1 MEQVLTIVCRLQP
14 TPEQA
19 QKIEA
24 SLSGFA
30 SACNFINANVN
41 PKLVNNVRV
50 QTLIYHQVRSQ
61 FDLSANL
68 TVRAIARVCANR
80 KTAKLKN
87 KPVKEFRAT
96 SADYDARIFAFRE
109 KDWSVS
115 LTLIGGREHI
125 KMAVGNYQ
133 IGKLKGKKPTSATLC
148 KHKDGKFYI
157 HIQVKEEVPK
167 PHVQSEVLGVDFGR
181 TDIAHTT
188 EGDNWNGQ
196 QLNRV
201 RDHYSKLRAV
211 LQHKASK
218 GTRSSRRRC
227 RGLVKRLSGRERRF
241 QAWVNHRIS
250 KTIVARAKATGSVIA
265 LEDLTGIRE
274 RTNQQPRTKTERRRA
289 NSWAFYQLRSFISYK
304 ALKAGVGIV
313 LVNPRYSSQTC
324 HICLHICPDPKQSYR
339 TGKQFKCGHCG
350 WTGDADFNGASVIAL
365 LGAVVNQPRGSGLS
379 CSLAE
384 HNRLRAT
391 ESP

>member
-1 MEQVLTIVCRLQP
+1 MPQQILTIVCQLNPTAEQIVKLDQVLQ
-14 TPEQA
+14 
-19 QKIEA
+19 
-24 SLSGFA
+24 GFA
-30 SACNFINANVN
+30 EACRYINSTICPSITNKNRIQKEVYRA
-41 PKLVNNVRV
+41 VR
-50 QTLIYHQVRSQ
+50 QQ
-61 FDLSANL
+61 FGLTANL
-68 TVRAIARVCANR
+68 AVRACARVAANR
-80 KTAKLKN
+80 KVGK
-87 KPVKEFRAT
+87 VKEFRAT
-96 SADYDARIFAFRE
+96 SVDYDARLFDYRAKE
-109 KDWSVS
+109 QCVS
-115 LTLIGGREHI
+115 LSTLDGRERI
-125 KMAVGNYQ
+125 PLVVGNYQ
-133 IGKLKGKKPTSATLC
+133 IEKLKGKKPTSATLC
-148 KHKDGKFYI
+148 KRKDGKFYI
-157 HIQVKEEVPK
+157 HIQVKEEVPE
-167 PHVQSEVLGVDFGR
+167 PQTGHGVLGVDFGR
-181 TDIAHTT
+181 TDIAHTS
-188 EGDNWNGQ
+188 EGDNWHGQ
-196 QLNRV
+196 QLTKV

-211 LQHKASK
+211 LQQKASK

-227 RGLVKRLSGRERRF
+227 RELVKRLSGRERRF
-241 QAWVNHRIS
+241 QAWVNHCIS

-274 RTNQQPRTKTERRRA
+274 RTNQVPRSKTERRRA

-324 HICLHICPDPKQSYR
+324 HRCLHIYPDPKQSYR